1 MFRFS
6 RILKALSLTVSLAAL
21 TLFATSCGSS
31 SKAQA
36 RFVNA
41 LENTANYGGGAD
53 VEVNGTK
60 VFTNVVFPNASAS
73 TYSSVP
79 SGNDTFVGFVAGSTT
94 NQLFSDSATLNGG
107 SQYTVVAAGFVGGT
121 VNFNAFPDTNT
132 APAAGNVNFR
142 VIDASPNGPAAV
154 DVYIEQTPSNGL
166 TPPAAISNLA
176 IGAASSYIT
185 LPWNS
190 DGSGWTVIV
199 TAAGDGVPYNG
210 FNFNTGNIASQTT
223 SAIRTLVLTDVPNGG
238 SMSLNPIVLSD
249 LN

>member
-73 TYSSVP
+73 TYSGVP
-79 SGNDTFVGFVAGSTT
+79 SGNDAIVGFVTGSTT
-94 NQLFSDSATLNGG
+94 NQLFSDSATLNSG
-107 SQYTVVAAGFVGGT
+107 SPYTVVAAGFVGGT
-121 VNFNAFPDTNT
+121 VNFNAFADTNT
-132 APAAGNVNFR
+132 APANGNVNFR
-142 VIDASPNGPAAV
+142 VINASPSGPAGV
-154 DVYIEQTPSNGL
+154 DIYIEQAPFGGNL
-166 TPPAAISNLA
+166 TQPATITNLTYLT
-176 IGAASSYIT
+176 ASSYIS

-190 DGSGWTVIV
+190 NGSGWTIYV
-199 TAAGDGVPYNG
+199 TTTGNTNP
-210 FNFNTGNIASQTT
+210 NFSFDTQNIASQTT
-223 SAIRTLVLTDVPNGG
+223 SAIRTLVLTDVANGAG
-238 SMSLNPIVLSD
+238 MSPNPIVLSD